1 MHLLVGIKIPTK
13 ETFTIYPIDHKGI
26 ILSDDAASGPRPV
39 WLFFHGYFVIPT
51 TKYILNY

>member
-51 TKYILNY
+51 TKYI